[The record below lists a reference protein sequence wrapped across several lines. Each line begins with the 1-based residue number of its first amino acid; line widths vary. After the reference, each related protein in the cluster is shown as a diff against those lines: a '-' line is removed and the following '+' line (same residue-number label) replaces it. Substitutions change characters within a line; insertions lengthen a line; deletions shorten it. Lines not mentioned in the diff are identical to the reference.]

1 MWIDLHT
8 HLNQEPLYKNW
19 KELYERA
26 RRNGVE
32 SLIVV
37 GFDFESSK
45 TAIEISSLENN
56 IFVSIGIHPHDA
68 DSINYNDLP
77 WESLITLKTIAI
89 GEIGLDYYKMYSPK
103 EKQIKIFREG
113 INFAKKYDLPLI
125 IHCRDAY
132 QDLVKIL
139 KEERAWELKGIM
151 HSYSGSY
158 EIAKIIADWGFLFSF
173 SGPITYPN
181 AHRLRDVVCR
191 LPLDLIVIE
200 TDSPYLPPQSH
211 RGKINE
217 PSYLVEIAQ
226 KLAEIKNIS
235 LEELEERIQE
245 NIKKIF
251 PRIFEK

>member
-19 KELYERA
+19 REVYERA
-26 RRNGVE
+26 KRSGVE
-32 SLIVV
+32 GLIVV

-45 TAIEISSLENN
+45 IAVEISSRENN
-56 IFVSIGIHPHDA
+56 IFASVGIHPHDA
-68 DSINYNDLP
+68 GSINYSGLS
-77 WESLITLKTIAI
+77 WENLITSKTIAI

-103 EKQIKIFREG
+103 EKQIEIFREG
-113 INFAKKYDLPLI
+113 INFAKKYNLPLI

-132 QDLVKIL
+132 HDLVKIL

-181 AHRLRDVVCR
+181 AYRLREVVSK
-191 LPLDLIVIE
+191 LPIDLIVIE
-200 TDSPYLPPQSH
+200 TDCPYLPPQSH
-211 RGKINE
+211 RGKTNE
-217 PSYLVEIAQ
+217 PSYLIEIAE
-226 KLAEIKNIS
+226 KLSEIKNIP
-235 LEELEERIQE
+235 LEELEMKIQE
-245 NIKKIF
+245 NIRKIF
-251 PRIFEK
+251 PKFFET